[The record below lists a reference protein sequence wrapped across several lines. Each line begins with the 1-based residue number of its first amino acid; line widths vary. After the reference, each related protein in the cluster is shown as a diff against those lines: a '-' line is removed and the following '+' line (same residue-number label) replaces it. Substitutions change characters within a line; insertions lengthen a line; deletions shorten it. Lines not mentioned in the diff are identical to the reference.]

1 MKGFVKGFLVTLG
14 VLAAIAFVGVMNN
27 TWTWATIITFCTSEV
42 GKIILFCVGI
52 FLLVAI
58 LMKISKPK
66 DSTKEEKTEEKVEEK
81 VISTDFDAIR
91 KIAENLST
99 EEKAELIKIL
109 LK

>member
-14 VLAAIAFVGVMNN
+14 VLAAIAFIGVMNN
-27 TWTWATIITFCTSEV
+27 TWTWAAIITFCTSEA

-52 FLLVAI
+52 FLLVVI
-58 LMKISKPK
+58 LMKISNP
-66 DSTKEEKTEEKVEEK
+66 TKTEEKVEEEK
-81 VISTDFDAIR
+81 VIPSNIR
-91 KIAENLST
+91 EIAENLSD